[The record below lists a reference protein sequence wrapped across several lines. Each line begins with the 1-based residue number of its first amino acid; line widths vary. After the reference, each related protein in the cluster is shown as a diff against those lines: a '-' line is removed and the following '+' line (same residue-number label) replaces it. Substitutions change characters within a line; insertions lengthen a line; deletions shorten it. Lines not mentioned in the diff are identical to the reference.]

1 MSAPDRIPGTR
12 ACVVVTREGI
22 KLCGNRAAFR
32 SLSRLMTW
40 IAESDPSEHFQ
51 CHAKWHLAS
60 DEFLHHKAAPNV
72 ATLFTPD
79 MVEHFAPRSEDD
91 PDFGLTFMAVEE
103 GDLDELF
110 EHEPTGVL
118 PEGWDR
124 AED

>member
-12 ACVVVTREGI
+12 ACVVVTHDGV

-32 SLSRLMTW
+32 SLARLMTW
-40 IAESDPSEHFQ
+40 IAESDPAAHFE

-60 DEFLHHKAAPNV
+60 DAFLQHKAAPNV

-79 MVEHFAPRSEDD
+79 MFDHFAPRSEDD
-91 PDFGLTFMAVEE
+91 PGFELTFRAVEE
-103 GDLDELF
+103 GDLDELL
-110 EHEPTGVL
+110 EHEPSGVL

-124 AED
+124 AEE

>member
-22 KLCGNRAAFR
+22 KLCGNRAAFK
-32 SLSRLMTW
+32 SLARLMSW
-40 IAESDPSEHFQ
+40 IAESDPAEHFQ

-60 DEFLHHKAAPNV
+60 DAFLHHKGAPNV

-79 MVEHFAPRSEDD
+79 LVEHFAPRSEDD
-91 PDFGLTFMAVEE
+91 PAFELTFMAVEE